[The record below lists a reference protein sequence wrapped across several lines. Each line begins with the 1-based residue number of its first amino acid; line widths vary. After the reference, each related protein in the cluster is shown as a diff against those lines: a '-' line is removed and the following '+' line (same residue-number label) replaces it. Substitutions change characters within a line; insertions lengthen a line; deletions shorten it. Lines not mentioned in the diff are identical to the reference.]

1 MPKAISKEEKK
12 LDKERYQLLQR
23 LDHMLELPMMVLGI
37 IWLVLLVIELI
48 WGLNDNLLVLVD
60 VIWGIFIL
68 DFIVKFILAPKK
80 INYLKKNILTLISLI
95 VPALRLAR
103 FAQVL
108 RLTRGIRFV
117 KVIGSMN
124 RSLRVLHHTM
134 QRRAVGYV
142 VVVTAMVVFTGAA
155 GMYALEKDQ
164 PGFGNYWDSLW
175 YTAMLTTSIGSQ
187 NWPVTAEGRML
198 SFILALYG
206 LGILGYV
213 SATLASLFIGQ
224 DAQNKKAP
232 LAGAEQLEELHKQI
246 KALRE
251 DLRPVQSDS
260 GQAEQRPFN
269 NP

>member
-1 MPKAISKEEKK
+1 MATKAITKEEKK
-12 LDKERYQLLQR
+12 LDKERYRLLKQ

-37 IWLVLLVIELI
+37 AWLVLLVIELI
-48 WGLNDNLLVLVD
+48 WGLNDNLLAAVD
-60 VIWGIFIL
+60 VIWFIFIV
-68 DFIVKFILAPKK
+68 DFVVKFILAPRK
-80 INYLKKNILTLISLI
+80 IKYLKKNVLTLISLI

-108 RLTRGIRFV
+108 RFGRGISFV

-124 RSLRVLHHTM
+124 RGLRSIHHTM

-155 GMYALEKDQ
+155 GMYALEKDTL
-164 PGFGNYWDSLW
+164 GFQNYWDSLW

-187 NWPVTAEGRML
+187 YWPTSAEGRLL

-232 LAGAEQLEELHKQI
+232 LAGAEQLEELHKEI

-251 DLRPVQSDS
+251 ELRPIQSNP
-260 GQAEQRPFN
+260 GQAKQPHTD
-269 NP
+269 